1 MRCSGVHDGEIP
13 VKEKLF
19 KELFELVRYLAKIEA
34 TTTAGRVN
42 ILGMLFSLILT
53 LGLSLPALLETIIR
67 LIHPNAKVGTSLVQL
82 LVAFS
87 VFVLLCAG
95 MLAYLEGPRDRR
107 IQETIEDSRENAPDA
122 PAGGGQAG
130 TGECS
135 RDGAE
140 SRLGP

>member
-1 MRCSGVHDGEIP
+1 

-19 KELFELVRYLAKIEA
+19 KELFELIRYLAKVEA

-95 MLAYLEGPRDRR
+95 MLAYLEGPRHQRT
-107 IQETIEDSRENAPDA
+107 QDSIKDSHENAPDA
-122 PAGGGQAG
+122 LPPWAQAG
-130 TGECS
+130 TGKRRRNS
-135 RDGAE
+135 AE